1 MIEGGGLYCVQNLA
15 LKYYKAVDVESSF
28 DEHSLR

>member
-15 LKYYKAVDVESSF
+15 LKYYKAVDVESS
-28 DEHSLR
+28 LMNIP